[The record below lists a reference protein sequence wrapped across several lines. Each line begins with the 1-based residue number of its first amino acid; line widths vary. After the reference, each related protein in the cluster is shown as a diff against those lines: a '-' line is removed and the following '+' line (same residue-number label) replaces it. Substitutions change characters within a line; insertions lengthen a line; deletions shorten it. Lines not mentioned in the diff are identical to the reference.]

1 MPYCFKEE
9 GRLEQKWKRPLA
21 LLLSVAM
28 MFSMSGTP
36 VYAADMETGASA
48 VCPHH
53 VHDETCGY
61 SEGTPCTHE
70 HTDDCYT
77 LVTQCVHEHTAE
89 CYSDGIL
96 PAEGEEKA
104 ADACTHVCSEESG
117 CITKELNCPHVHD
130 ETCGYSEGSPC
141 TFDPSDCELCGPT
154 DSGEPEAPAECICET
169 LCTEGSV
176 NPDCPVCGAEGA
188 DLAACAGT
196 VEEGDTAEET
206 DPAQNPAEQTILSW
220 EWIGADSLN
229 EGVLALP
236 GVSAE
241 NPVDL
246 DAVVSMLPTGV
257 TATVDG
263 SADPVELALT
273 WSCRDFPETASAG
286 EYTFTAALPE
296 GYALGD
302 EAASLAVSV
311 VLGGGTTLEITPSQ
325 PAGNGIS
332 GDPYRITNAAE
343 LLWFAQAVNI
353 GSNSAWATLQN
364 DIDLSGAAWAPIT
377 TYSGTFDGQGHT
389 IDSLV
394 LELTTDSTGDTYAGF
409 VGELSGTIQNLTLGE
424 GCRIA
429 AVSTASFG
437 QLYTGGICGE
447 NSGTIQNCINRGTVT
462 VTAPAPFTG
471 GICGYNNGGTI
482 QNCANTGNINVTGT
496 FMTRVGGILGYCNSS
511 TIEGCFNTG
520 VVSAS
525 ASGWCYAG
533 GICGESGTAITNC
546 YWQEGTADKGIG
558 SGTGDTE
565 SKPADDF
572 ASGAVCYLLNN
583 SVSSDDNIWRQN
595 LGEGGD
601 PLPVPD
607 SSHNIVYAQL
617 NCMGGLFG
625 VYGNSEFMEP
635 PHSPE
640 NGICTVC
647 KSYYEP
653 AEKNS
658 DGVYQIENAGNLF
671 WFAALV
677 NGTLTDGTAQN
688 KSANAVLMNDIT
700 IPDGYIW
707 TPIGNGS
714 IVYTGTFDGQGHT
727 ISGMTIENAGSYSGL
742 FGNSEGTIKS
752 FTLTGSIT
760 VTTNDVRSVAG
771 VAGYMKNTQNA
782 GGTISDVV
790 CGVDI
795 TVTATNTH
803 HIGGIVG
810 SLGQSSSG
818 MAMVERCLYTGTLT
832 ASESVDCQ
840 GGIAGYAQTA
850 AIRDCGNQGDVTGT
864 GKESPL
870 GGILGYCNSSDVSV
884 TNCYN
889 TGSVVKSDGT
899 GQGAIIGMNN
909 NDRAAVSNCYWLEGT
924 ADKGIGSG
932 TDNTVSKPADDF
944 ASGAV
949 CYLLNNSVSGDDN
962 IWRQNLGEDGDDAPV
977 PDSTHGIVYRN
988 YIDCTHYGFGNQDTT
1003 PDPQNH
1009 SYSNGFC
1016 EHCGQYEPA
1025 TLEGDTYQISNAGQL
1040 FWLAALVNGTLEG
1053 VEQKAAA
1060 NAVLMNDITIP
1071 SDESGT
1077 YNWTPIGSENT
1088 PYTGIFDGQ
1097 GHTIDHLTIN
1107 STADYQ
1113 GLVGSLG
1120 EGGVIQNLTMGK
1132 NCSVTGGNYVGGI
1145 CGYSENGTIANCT
1158 NSGAVTGSD
1167 YVGGICGANN
1177 GTLQNCYNTGAV
1189 TGGDAGGICGTN
1201 NGTITNCYWLEGTA
1215 AAGIGSG
1222 SGEATSKNE
1231 TEFASG
1237 EVCFL
1242 LNGSTSQGDLAW
1254 FQTLGEGG
1262 DTLPVLDSTR
1272 GVVYA
1277 QYFCDG
1283 KTLTGYY
1290 ANNND
1295 FPETIHN
1302 FDKDGFCT
1310 FGDHYQPAEQD
1321 GEGVYQI
1328 TNAGQLFWFAALVN
1342 GDTTYAEFD
1351 AQDTAAKAVLM
1362 KDITIPEGRNWT
1374 PIGNYSTSDSLKYTG
1389 AFDGDGHTIQ
1399 GMVLNNPNSDY
1410 QGLVGYLAED
1420 GTIKDLT
1427 MGETCSVTG
1436 NKYVGGICGE
1446 SNRGTIQNC
1455 TNNGTVT
1462 GGYAG
1467 GSGTGGVCGY
1477 SYYGSIDTCT
1487 NNGAVTGSG
1496 DDVGGICGYSS
1507 YGFIY
1512 VCTNSGTV
1520 TGSGDAVGGI
1530 TGYSIFCPLTGCT
1543 NSGTVTGN
1551 DRVGGVCGY
1560 NYDQTLSDYPISGCT
1575 NSGTV
1580 TGNNYVGGVC
1590 GYNSG
1595 TFTECIN
1602 NGDVTSSG
1610 DNVGGVCGYNSG
1622 TFTECTNSGTVTGN
1636 NYVGGVCGYNESG
1649 TLSSCTH
1656 NGNVTGNS
1664 DYVGGVCG
1672 YNSGTLEN
1680 STNEGNVKGY
1690 SDNVGGICGYS
1701 QGGTV
1706 QNCTN
1711 NGTAEISGSFVYYVG
1726 GICGQNNGGAIAN
1739 CANSGAV
1746 TSSSSYAG
1754 GICGRNYQGTITGC
1768 TNNGAVTAGGSY
1780 VGGICGQNYSG
1791 TIETS
1796 YNRGDVDG
1804 GGSAGGV
1811 CGENSG
1817 GIQDCYNAGGIA
1829 SGSSVGGV
1837 CGRNLGNI
1845 QSCYNAGGITGGG
1858 FVGSVCGN
1866 NNHTITNCYWLDSTC
1881 TIGVGDGGGS
1891 ATVKT
1896 APQFASGEVTWLLNG
1911 STSEGTL
1918 VWFQNLG
1925 EGGDDFPLLDNTHGV
1940 VYSLDGGYANED
1952 HEHSYD
1958 EKGFCRF
1965 CGAYQPAD
1973 LKDGVY
1979 QITTAGNLF
1988 WFAARVNGDGN
1999 IQNAAANAALTA
2011 DIDLSGLNMG
2021 AIGTEATP
2029 YTGTFDGAGH
2039 TIYGLR
2045 LQGAGDSWG
2054 FVRCLGEGGKIQN
2067 LTMGENCS
2075 VTANGSYVGVL
2086 CGQNNGGTITGCTNR
2101 GTARGNSCTGG
2112 LCGRNEG
2119 TMENCNN
2126 YGAISS
2132 GSYAGGICGRNEG
2145 AGIVDNCNNYGAVSG
2160 DAGREWAGGIC
2171 GSSSGIL
2178 QNSTNFGDI
2187 AGNYGVGGICGNNN
2201 TGTLSGCANTG
2212 TVTAGSEGY
2221 AGGVCGINSSE
2232 AFLANC
2238 YSTGTVTGV
2247 SPVGGLCAQNRST
2260 LSNCYWLDTACGEG
2274 IAVEY
2279 GISTKAES
2287 KTADEFASGEV
2298 AYLLNGSTS
2307 TGTLTWFQ
2315 NLDNGQTKDSFPLL
2329 DSTHGT
2335 VYPIGDLHCDGTAKG
2350 DIAGYSNDPGATGTR
2365 DDHNF
2370 GDEGFC
2376 TVCGQYQPAI
2386 LNGGVYE
2393 ISNAGQLFW
2402 FGAMVN
2408 GDSSKADFEEQDLSA
2423 GAVLTEDITI
2433 PEGHNWTAMG
2443 NYYRPYTGTFDGA
2456 GHTIQGLKLES
2467 NFNYQGLV
2475 GCLDKDGRIQNLT
2488 MGASCSVSGSFYVGV
2503 LCGYN
2508 AGTIQNCTNN
2518 GTATATVTYSGG
2530 ICGVNFGGA
2539 VKGCTNTGKVSGRND
2554 TGGICGNNSSTVENC
2569 HNTGAVTGSGA
2580 YTGGVCGY
2588 SNGTVK
2594 GCTNSGKVSGSGN
2607 YVGGVCGNNIGANAT
2622 LSGCTNSG
2630 AVTGSGNYV
2639 GGLSGCN
2646 ETGYLINCYTTGGVS
2661 GGSDVGGVCGN
2672 NNIGTVANCYTTGAV
2687 SGSSNVGG
2695 VCGVN
2700 GGALRNCYWLDTAY
2714 QGGGIGSGTATD
2726 VAAKS
2731 ADEFASGE
2739 VAYLLNDSTRTGT
2752 HTWFQNLDNGKA
2764 EDGFPLLDSTH
2775 GTVYPIGDTHCDGT
2789 FKEGKDAGYTND
2801 PDKAGTQDDHA
2812 FDGDGFCTA
2821 CHRYQPAILNGGVY
2835 GISNA
2840 GQLFW
2845 FAALVNGDT
2854 SQEGITATTANAS
2867 AVLTTDITIPAG
2879 HNWTS
2884 IGSYSIPYTGTFD
2897 GAGYTIEGL
2906 NLDGPDKYQG
2916 FVGRLGQGGKLQNLT
2931 LGASCLLSGT
2941 FVGGIC
2947 GYNEGTITGCIN
2959 RATVNEYGS
2968 EAGGICSFNNGI
2980 IENCANTGGVRSYYE
2995 GSLTS
3000 YLGVGGICGYNYNL
3014 GIIRNCYNT
3023 GLSAGQY
3030 HRGGICGYN
3039 SGTIQNCYWSI
3050 ATGYGIGSGSG
3061 EATLKSDKA
3070 FASGE
3075 VAWLLNG
3082 STSTGTLAWYQ
3093 NLDNGQTPDASPV
3106 LNSSHGT
3113 VYEIDSS
3120 LKFYSNDP
3128 NAVPP
3133 VTEVTITWG
3142 SLSYTYSESTWNAA
3156 THSYEGGG
3164 WTTDTENGNTVKVE
3178 NTGNTAVSVSYAYT
3192 AVESGITGSF
3202 TDGENPVSPPVSLP
3216 ENGSST
3222 VYLILAGKPEKELEK
3237 AIIGSVTVTIGGENE

>member
-36 VYAADMETGASA
+36 VYAADVETGASA

-89 CYSDGIL
+89 CYSDGML

-141 TFDPSDCELCGPT
+141 TFDPSDCELCNPT
-154 DSGEPEAPAECICET
+154 DSGEPEAPAECTCVT
-169 LCTEGSV
+169 LCTEGSI

-220 EWIGADSLN
+220 EWIGADNLN
-229 EGVLALP
+229 EGVLDLP
-236 GVSAE
+236 GVSAAT
-241 NPVDL
+241 PVDF

-273 WSCRDFPETASAG
+273 WSCGDFPETASAG

-296 GYALGD
+296 GYALG
-302 EAASLAVSV
+302 EETAGLAVSV

-325 PAGNGIS
+325 PAGNGKS

-343 LLWFAQAVNI
+343 LLWFAQAVND
-353 GSNSAWATLQN
+353 GDNSAWATLQN

-389 IDSLV
+389 IDNLV

-429 AVSTASFG
+429 AVSTASIG

-462 VTAPAPFTG
+462 VTAPTPFAG

-496 FMTRVGGILGYCNSS
+496 FMTRAGGILGYCNSS

-520 VVSAS
+520 MVSAP

-727 ISGMTIENAGSYSGL
+727 ISGMTIENAASYSGL

-840 GGIAGYAQTA
+840 GGIAGYARTA
-850 AIRDCGNQGDVTGT
+850 TIRDCGNQGDVTGT

-944 ASGAV
+944 ASGEV

-1016 EHCGQYEPA
+1016 EYCGQYEPA

-1053 VEQKAAA
+1053 VEQKVAA

-1120 EGGVIQNLTMGK
+1120 EGGVIQNLTMGET
-1132 NCSVTGGNYVGGI
+1132 CSVTGGNYVGGI

-1189 TGGDAGGICGTN
+1189 TGGDAGGICGAN

-1262 DTLPVLDSTR
+1262 DTLPVLDSTH

-1362 KDITIPEGRNWT
+1362 KDIIIPEGRNWT

-1399 GMVLNNPNSDY
+1399 GMVVNNSNSDY
-1410 QGLVGYLAED
+1410 QGLMGYLGEG

-1436 NKYVGGICGE
+1436 NKYVGGVCGE
-1446 SNRGTIQNC
+1446 INSGTIQNC
-1455 TNNGTVT
+1455 TNNGT
-1462 GGYAG
+1462 
-1467 GSGTGGVCGY
+1467 
-1477 SYYGSIDTCT
+1477 
-1487 NNGAVTGSG
+1487 VTGSG
-1496 DDVGGICGYSS
+1496 DDVGGICGYSC
-1507 YGFIY
+1507 YGSIET
-1512 VCTNSGTV
+1512 CTNSGTV
-1520 TGSGDAVGGI
+1520 TGS
-1530 TGYSIFCPLTGCT
+1530 S
-1543 NSGTVTGN
+1543 
-1551 DRVGGVCGY
+1551 
-1560 NYDQTLSDYPISGCT
+1560 
-1575 NSGTV
+1575 
-1580 TGNNYVGGVC
+1580 
-1590 GYNSG
+1590 
-1595 TFTECIN
+1595 
-1602 NGDVTSSG
+1602 
-1610 DNVGGVCGYNSG
+1610 DNVGGI
-1622 TFTECTNSGTVTGN
+1622 
-1636 NYVGGVCGYNESG
+1636 CGYNENG
-1649 TLSSCTH
+1649 TLQ
-1656 NGNVTGNS
+1656 
-1664 DYVGGVCG
+1664 
-1672 YNSGTLEN
+1672 N

-1690 SDNVGGICGYS
+1690 SDNVGGVCGYS
-1701 QGGTV
+1701 EGGTI

-1711 NGTAEISGSFVYYVG
+1711 NGTAEISGSMEYYLG

-1739 CANSGAV
+1739 CTNSGAV

-1754 GICGRNYQGTITGC
+1754 GICGRNYRGTLSSC

-1780 VGGICGQNYSG
+1780 AGGVCGYNSG

-1796 YNRGDVDG
+1796 YNCGDVDG

-1817 GIQDCYNAGGIA
+1817 TIETSYNRGDVDGGT
-1829 SGSSVGGV
+1829 VGGV

-1845 QSCYNAGGITGGG
+1845 QSCYNAGWITGGG
-1858 FVGSVCGN
+1858 FVGSVCGYN
-1866 NNHTITNCYWLDSTC
+1866 ASTITNCYWLDSTC
-1881 TIGVGDGGGS
+1881 TIGVGYGGGS

-1925 EGGDDFPLLDNTHGV
+1925 EGGDDFPVLDNTHGV

-1979 QITTAGNLF
+1979 QITNAGNLF

-2021 AIGTEATP
+2021 AIGSEATP

-2054 FVRCLGEGGKIQN
+2054 FMRCLGEGGKIQN

-2086 CGQNNGGTITGCTNR
+2086 CGQNTGGTITGCTNR
-2101 GTARGNSCTGG
+2101 GTVNGSSNMGG
-2112 LCGRNEG
+2112 ICGRNEG
-2119 TMENCNN
+2119 TMENCANTGSVTGGGSGGGLCGSNAGTMDNCNN
-2126 YGAISS
+2126 TGSVTGS
-2132 GSYAGGICGRNEG
+2132 GDYAGGICGRNT
-2145 AGIVDNCNNYGAVSG
+2145 
-2160 DAGREWAGGIC
+2160 
-2171 GSSSGIL
+2171 GIL
-2178 QNSTNFGDI
+2178 QNSTNFGAV
-2187 AGNYGVGGICGNNN
+2187 AGYYGVGGICGNNN
-2201 TGTLSGCANTG
+2201 TGTIQNCANTG
-2212 TVTAGSEGY
+2212 TVTVSGEGY

-2238 YSTGTVTGV
+2238 YSTGAVTGV
-2247 SPVGGLCAQNRST
+2247 SPVGGLCALNRGT
-2260 LSNCYWLDTACGEG
+2260 LSNCYWLDTACGNG
-2274 IAVEY
+2274 IFNDY

-2298 AYLLNGSTS
+2298 VYLLNGSTS

-2315 NLDNGQTKDSFPLL
+2315 NLGEGGDTLPVL
-2329 DSTHGT
+2329 DGSHST
-2335 VYPIGDLHCDGTAKG
+2335 VYPIGDLNCDGTVKG
-2350 DIAGYSNDPGATGTR
+2350 DIGGYSNDPGATGTR

-2475 GCLDKDGRIQNLT
+2475 GCLDKDGKIQNLT
-2488 MGASCSVSGSFYVGV
+2488 MGASCSVSSSSFVGV

-2518 GTATATVTYSGG
+2518 GAATATVTYSGG
-2530 ICGVNFGGA
+2530 ICGVNFGGT

-2554 TGGICGNNSSTVENC
+2554 TGGLCGNNSSTVENC
-2569 HNTGAVTGSGA
+2569 HNTGEVSGGSYVSGI
-2580 YTGGVCGY
+2580 CGY

-2594 GCTNSGKVSGSGN
+2594 GCTNSGAVTGSGN
-2607 YVGGVCGNNIGANAT
+2607 YVGGLCGYNIGANAT

-2639 GGLSGCN
+2639 GGLSGYN

-2661 GGSDVGGVCGN
+2661 GGSDVGGVCGHN
-2672 NNIGTVANCYTTGAV
+2672 NFGTVANCYTTGAV

-2700 GGALRNCYWLDTAY
+2700 GGALRNCYWLDSAY

-2775 GTVYPIGDTHCDGT
+2775 GAVYPIGDTHCDGT

-2801 PDKAGTQDDHA
+2801 PDKAGTQDDHT
-2812 FDGDGFCTA
+2812 FDGNGFCTF
-2821 CHRYQPAILNGGVY
+2821 CDRYQPAILNGGVY

-2854 SQEGITATTANAS
+2854 SQEGITATTTNAS
-2867 AVLTTDITIPAG
+2867 AVLTTDITIPADRS
-2879 HNWTS
+2879 WTA
-2884 IGSYSIPYTGTFD
+2884 IGDYSRPYTGTFD
-2897 GAGYTIEGL
+2897 GAGHTIEGL
-2906 NLDGPDKYQG
+2906 ILDNQEDRQG
-2916 FVGRLGQGGKLQNLT
+2916 FVGRLGQSGVLQNLT
-2931 LGASCLLSGT
+2931 LGESCSLTGNRLVGGLCGYNDGT
-2941 FVGGIC
+2941 IAGCINMAAVHENGGQAGGIC
-2947 GYNEGTITGCIN
+2947 GYNNGTIQ
-2959 RATVNEYGS
+2959 
-2968 EAGGICSFNNGI
+2968 
-2980 IENCANTGGVRSYYE
+2980 NCANIGPVKSYYSIV
-2995 GSLTS
+2995 GAST
-3000 YLGVGGICGYNYNL
+3000 GVGGICGRNL

-3023 GLSAGQY
+3023 GRCSAISY
-3030 HRGGICGYN
+3030 VGGICGWN
-3039 SGTIQNCYWSI
+3039 DRTIQNCYWSSD
-3050 ATGYGIGSGSG
+3050 ATYLGVGSGSG
-3061 EATLKSDKA
+3061 GAISKTIA
-3070 FASGE
+3070 QFASGE

-3093 NLDNGQTPDASPV
+3093 NLDNGQTPDTSPV
-3106 LNSSHGT
+3106 LDSSHGT

-3120 LKFYSNDP
+3120 LKLYSNDP
-3128 NAVPP
+3128 DAVPP

-3142 SLSYTYSESTWNAA
+3142 ALSYTYSESTWNAA
-3156 THSYEGGG
+3156 THSYEGAG
-3164 WTTDTENGNTVKVE
+3164 WTTDTENGNSVKVE

-3202 TDGENPVSPPVSLP
+3202 TDGENPVSEPVSLP
-3216 ENGSST
+3216 ENDSST
-3222 VYLILAGKPEKELEK
+3222 VYLILAGKPEQNLDHAK
-3237 AIIGSVTVTIGGENE
+3237 IGSVTVTIGGESE